1 MRDKIKNGI
10 SHHFL
15 LILIKNDVLLIVFC
29 PIIMYLSFYFKLF
42 LIEKTVF

>member
-15 LILIKNDVLLIVFC
+15 LILIENNVLLIAFY